1 MKTLYV
7 SDDGKYFTDLEECRA
22 YEKLLNNVYEVE
34 IIEDGNCVL
43 RNTYPNK
50 QKCQQL
56 VAGYIH
62 GICAEMKWIEKY
74 TNYEI
79 TVRHKGECNTF
90 HLLSLIEKVPA
101 HYKINSNIFDYL
113 IH

>member
-22 YEKLLNNVYEVE
+22 HEKALNNTYYVE
-34 IIEDGNCVL
+34 IIEDGICVS

-50 QKCQQL
+50 QKCQHA

-62 GICAEMKWIEKY
+62 GICAEMKCIEKY
-74 TNYEI
+74 DSYII
-79 TVRHKGECNTF
+79 TVRHKNRRCTSN
-90 HLLSLIEKVPA
+90 LSSLIEKVPE
-101 HYKINSNIFDYL
+101 HYKIDSTVFDEL